1 MPNAAINRRHH
12 GVDSAAIAGSVAM
25 TASRRSARCSRRLG
39 LAGFRPA
46 TASKT
51 TDAAAAKAAN
61 VVKVEVRT
69 LETIVTPEPDPSI
82 VADQT
87 DAEEQGRR
95 RWLVVVAVAAGLFV
109 AFLIASAL
117 VFIPYYGISPGSAS
131 SAERRVDVTGAPS
144 YHDNGDVLFVTVSER
159 HLTVM
164 EWAFAW
170 LDPDTDIRTEKQ
182 VLGTKSREQDR
193 QEQLQVMGFS
203 TEIATYVAM
212 KYLGY
217 KVEVLD
223 GGALI
228 SDFAPNVPIAKQ
240 LARNDVITAVDGV
253 PINLPS
259 DITPVLAKKKAGDT
273 AKVTVRRGKDS
284 KVEDVTVTLA
294 QREDGKAIL
303 GIFPGVPNTV
313 HFRFPFTV
321 DIGTGAIGGPSAG
334 LAWTV
339 ATLDALTPGSI
350 TGGKKVATTGTIDI
364 NGDVGA
370 IGGLRQK
377 TIAVIRAG
385 ADVFIVPKSEIAEA
399 QKAAVGSRLR
409 VVGVETLDDA
419 LKVLAGEGGNA
430 LSLPKQAAA

>member
-1 MPNAAINRRHH
+1 M
-12 GVDSAAIAGSVAM
+12 AGSVAM
-25 TASRRSARCSRRLG
+25 TAPSSSARSPRRPG

-51 TDAAAAKAAN
+51 TDAAAARAAN

-69 LETIVTPEPDPSI
+69 LETMVTPEPDPSI
-82 VADQT
+82 VAESP
-87 DAEEQGRR
+87 DAEPKSGR
-95 RWLVVVAVAAGLFV
+95 RWLIVVAVAAGLFV

-117 VFIPYYGISPGSAS
+117 VYIPYYGISPGSAS
-131 SAERRVDVTGAPS
+131 SAETRVDVTGAPS
-144 YHDNGDVLFVTVSER
+144 YHDKGDVLFVTVSER
-159 HLTVM
+159 HLTVL

-182 VLGTKSREQDR
+182 VLGTKTSEQDR
-193 QEQLQVMGFS
+193 QEQLRVMGFS
-203 TEIATYVAM
+203 TQTATYVAM

-217 KVEVLD
+217 KVEVLG

-240 LARNDVITAVDGV
+240 LARNDVITAIDGV
-253 PINLPS
+253 PIHLPS
-259 DITPVLAKKKAGDT
+259 DISPVLANKKPGDKVLVT
-273 AKVTVRRGKDS
+273 ALRGKDT
-284 KVEDVTVTLA
+284 KTQDVTVTLV

-303 GIFPGVPNTV
+303 GIIPDVPNTV
-313 HFRFPFTV
+313 HFKLPFTV
-321 DIGTGAIGGPSAG
+321 GIGTSDIGGPSAG
-334 LAWTV
+334 LAWTI

-350 TGGKKVATTGTIDI
+350 TGGKKVAITGTIDVYG
-364 NGDVGA
+364 NVGQ

-377 TIAVIRAG
+377 TIAVLRAG
-385 ADVFIVPKSEIAEA
+385 ADLFIVPKAEIADA

>member
-1 MPNAAINRRHH
+1 
-12 GVDSAAIAGSVAM
+12 VVSAAIAGSVAM
-25 TASRRSARCSRRLG
+25 TASSRSARSPRRPG

-51 TDAAAAKAAN
+51 TDAAAARAAN

-82 VADQT
+82 VADPS
-87 DAEEQGRR
+87 DAEPKSGR
-95 RWLVVVAVAAGLFV
+95 RWLVVVVVAAALFV

-117 VFIPYYGISPGSAS
+117 VYVPYYGISPGSAS
-131 SAERRVDVTGAPS
+131 SAEARVQVKGAS
-144 YHDNGDVLFVTVSER
+144 AYHDSGDVLFVTVTER
-159 HLTVM
+159 HLTM
-164 EWAFAW
+164 LEWAFAW

-182 VLGTKSREQDR
+182 VLGTKTSEQDR
-193 QEQLQVMGFS
+193 KEQLQVMGFS

-228 SDFAPNVPIAKQ
+228 SDFAPDVPIAKQ
-240 LARNDVITAVDGV
+240 LARNDVITAVDGT
-253 PINLPS
+253 PIHLPS
-259 DITPVLAKKKAGDT
+259 DITPVLANKKPGDT
-273 AKVTVRRGKDS
+273 VKVTVRRAKDNQ
-284 KVEDVTVTLA
+284 VQDVTVTLA
-294 QREDGKAIL
+294 KRDDGKAIL

-313 HFRFPFTV
+313 RFRFPFTV
-321 DIGTGAIGGPSAG
+321 DIGTGDIGGPSAG
-334 LAWTV
+334 LAWTI

-350 TGGKKVATTGTIDI
+350 TGGKKVAVTGTIDI
-364 NGDVGA
+364 NGNVGA

-385 ADVFIVPKSEIAEA
+385 ADLFIVPKSEIAEA
-399 QKAAVGSRLR
+399 EKAATGSRLR

-419 LKVLAGEGGNA
+419 LKVLASVGGNA